1 MCTSAEKQS
10 FKRMDIQNKE
20 KRLRITGKNREMK
33 QSKKIK

>member
-1 MCTSAEKQS
+1 MCTSAEKQR

-33 QSKKIK
+33 QSKKTK